1 MFYWRKYDVEGEF
14 KVLFLLYVH
23 WRALR
28 RLDKVRDIHGHLID
42 LGRIILLDVA
52 QDADVVTLDEVDRHA
67 LAAET
72 ARPTDAVDVQLTAVG
87 EVVADDQRH
96 LLHVET
102 ATPEVSRD
110 ENTRLPCAEL
120 LHDRLALLLRHVSVH
135 GAHRE
140 VGFAHLL
147 REPVNLLLR
156 VDKDDGLGDR
166 QRIVQIAKGVEL
178 PLLLFHSDEELL
190 DPLKRQFIALHQD
203 SERIRHELVRHLQD
217 LVRQSRGDKHDL
229 GPRRKVPVDVVDLI
243 LEAAVEELVRLIKHE
258 HLDLFRG
265 KVAVLDH
272 VEDTTGS
279 TGADMDA
286 RLESG
291 DVRTNARTADATM
304 HLDAGEVAEGQAH
317 LLTLLGQLA

>member
-1 MFYWRKYDVEGEF
+1 MVNSNP
-14 KVLFLLYVH
+14 
-23 WRALR
+23 ALAVR
-28 RLDKVRDIHGHLID
+28 TLWTKLDEVRDIHGHLID
-42 LGRIILLDVA
+42 LRRIVLLDVA
-52 QDADVVTLDEVDRHA
+52 QDADVVTLDEVDRNT
-67 LAAET
+67 LTAET
-72 ARPTDAVDVQLTAVG
+72 ARPTNAVDVQLTAVR

-102 ATPEVSRD
+102 ATPKVSRN

-120 LHDRLALLLRHVSVH
+120 LHDRLALFLGHVTVH
-135 GAHRE
+135 RADRE
-140 VGFAHLL
+140 IGFAHLL
-147 REPVNLLLR
+147 REPVNLLLG

-178 PLLLFHSDEELL
+178 PLLLFHRDEELL

-203 SERIRHELVRHLQD
+203 PERIRHELVRHLQN
-217 LVRQSRGDKHDL
+217 LVRQSRGNEHDL

-243 LEAAVEELVRLIKHE
+243 LEAAVEQLIRLIKHE

-291 DVRTNARTADATM
+291 DVRANARTADAAM
-304 HLDAGEVAEGQAH
+304 HLDAGEVAERQTH
-317 LLTLLGQLA
+317 LLALF